1 MTGTYKHCS
10 VAATLDRDNTLRLQ
24 TGYLDF
30 ESKDGAKIESFERQ
44 KIASGVVRGSG
55 CSVEDFVF
63 FGLPLQL
70 LRDLRGLFREHG
82 EHLGQGKRLA
92 MAGAGLPGDLGFDL
106 LPTVND
112 AGGELWR
119 QLGYNNQAAALVE
132 LVNRD
137 DFIAALPSYFDFL
150 LRRK

>member
-1 MTGTYKHCS
+1 MQN
-10 VAATLDRDNTLRLQ
+10 L
-24 TGYLDF
+24 
-30 ESKDGAKIESFERQ
+30 
-44 KIASGVVRGSG
+44 
-55 CSVEDFVF
+55 

-70 LRDLRGLFREHG
+70 LTDLSGLFREQG
-82 EHLGQGKRLA
+82 KHLGEGKRLA
-92 MAGAGLPGDLGFDL
+92 LVGAGLLCDLGFEL

>member
-1 MTGTYKHCS
+1 MTGTYKHCA
-10 VAATLDRDNTLRLQ
+10 VTATLDRDNTLRLQ

-112 AGGELWR
+112 AGGELWQ